1 MIVEVQ
7 SVGEDSTAFALA
19 EFADAALMAVE
30 TALTTRPGAAD
41 CLQRL
46 DRLRT
51 SVLGAVVL
59 PAPAGKP
66 ARPLPEV
73 SSQPPGRSPARA
85 PSPGPSARPEPRADL
100 AAKARHPRPA
110 SKAQGSAPSGSQLR
124 PARSPP
130 RPPSRTRPPGTRQ
143 PMPGSRSPGSRR
155 SRAPRSSG
163 SQQSDSLAGVPVR
176 AGATNARG
184 GPRR

>member
-30 TALTTRPGAAD
+30 TSLSTRPGAAD

-73 SSQPPGRSPARA
+73 SSLSRPATPRQ
-85 PSPGPSARPEPRADL
+85 RPEPRRRAPGRPGLEGEGIQGSGSRVIGIPAGAPARL
-100 AAKARHPRPA
+100 ARIVCSLHRPEAARHAAVR
-110 SKAQGSAPSGSQLR
+110 LR
-124 PARSPP
+124 LA
-130 RPPSRTRPPGTRQ
+130 
-143 PMPGSRSPGSRR
+143 
-155 SRAPRSSG
+155 
-163 SQQSDSLAGVPVR
+163 LAGVTPRGLAVLGLARR
-176 AGATNARG
+176 ATPSRRG
-184 GPRR
+184 PGPRRWRPTPGRPAAMT